1 MTDRGDRVKIV
12 GEKTLSD
19 GWTRLSA
26 YELDYTDRQGERH
39 HLHREIYHRTEAAC
53 ILLYDA
59 KRDIVILVRQ
69 FRLPAHLLG
78 EPGWMVEVPA
88 GLLDEDHPED
98 AIRREAMEETGYR
111 LRDVKFLFKAFMS
124 PGAITERVHFFYAP
138 IDLSDRIDEGGGLAE
153 EHEDIEVLE
162 LTLDEAVAMIG
173 NGKICD
179 AKTIML
185 LQWAL
190 MNRHALTAAASG

>member
-1 MTDRGDRVKIV
+1 MTDKDDRVEIV

-26 YELDYTDRQGERH
+26 YELDYRDRSGETHR
-39 HLHREIYHRTEAAC
+39 LHREIYHRTHAAC

-59 KRDIVILVRQ
+59 GRDRVVLVKQ
-69 FRLPAHLLG
+69 FRLPVHLSG
-78 EPGWMVEVPA
+78 EPAWLTEVPA

-111 LRDVKFLFKAFMS
+111 LREVRFLFKAFMS
-124 PGAITERVHFFYAP
+124 PGAITELVHFFFAP
-138 IDLSDRIDEGGGLAE
+138 VDLADRTDGGGGLAE
-153 EHEDIEVLE
+153 EHEDIEVVE
-162 LTLDEAVAMIG
+162 LPLDEAVTMIG
-173 NGKICD
+173 TGGIAD

-185 LQWAL
+185 LQWAVI
-190 MNRHALTAAASG
+190 NRAAISG